1 MKKIDLSTKAL
12 EDLPIDPGLHKT
24 TCALFF
30 EWKDKSSCSI
40 TPPYTLKTQDHTLHG
55 ITYKSMYL
63 IYMSCASE
71 YEAAIKL
78 LGHYPHWKKL
88 ADSRWFA
95 PELAVWREDMARRDA
110 AEAKQVLL
118 SLAKEGNV
126 TAARAVLAESK
137 GVKPVGKPRGGKRN
151 VDTSDSDVDELLHQA
166 DQQGK

>member
-1 MKKIDLSTKAL
+1 MQKTDLSTKAL
-12 EDLPIDPGLHKT
+12 DDLPIDKGLHRT

-30 EWKDKSSCSI
+30 EWKEKSSCPI

-63 IYMSCASE
+63 IYMSCVSE

-88 ADSRWFA
+88 ADSNWFA
-95 PELAVWREDMARRDA
+95 PVLAVWREDMARRDA
-110 AEAKQVLL
+110 AEAKQILM
-118 SLAKEGNV
+118 SMAKDGNV
-126 TAARAVLAESK
+126 TAAKAVLAESK

-151 VDTSDSDVDELLHQA
+151 VKNTPKDVQEFLDEVA
-166 DQQGK
+166 NQGK